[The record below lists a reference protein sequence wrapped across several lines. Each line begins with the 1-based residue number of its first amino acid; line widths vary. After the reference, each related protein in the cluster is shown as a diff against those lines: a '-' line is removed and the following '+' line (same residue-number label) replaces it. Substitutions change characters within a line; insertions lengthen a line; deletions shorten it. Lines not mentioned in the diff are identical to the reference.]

1 MVFIIVKIIDNI
13 EKVKCLIESQCNL
26 SETFRVVTWCIKCS
40 EMIIIVYSF
49 TWQDG

>member
-1 MVFIIVKIIDNI
+1 L
-13 EKVKCLIESQCNL
+13 KVNAIFPKLL
-26 SETFRVVTWCIKCS
+26 GVTWCIKCS